1 MDGADVEISIITGLD
16 FMGKI
21 EKACD
26 FHPHGSGRG
35 GGCQGLV
42 RK

>member
-26 FHPHGSGRG
+26 IHPRGSGRDG
-35 GGCQGLV
+35 EHQGLV